1 MMQFILSTHSIT
13 LASKIKLANLI
24 VLKGKE
30 AFPMSS
36 EYTKMTPDDYNF
48 LERFL
53 DATKA
58 NLFFARGL
66 ILVEGD
72 AENLLVPAI
81 A

>member
-36 EYTKMTPDDYNF
+36 EYTKMTPADYNF